1 MRFLAALLTVPALVA
16 AACSD
21 GEDSAEAAEGTAA
34 MEPADAGGTG
44 DFSAISPVVEEF
56 LEENGLDGAGLVV
69 VEAEQGIVHEEYW
82 DDFGPDRVSL
92 VASSS
97 KMLSAGILLALADDG
112 ALDLDAPVADQL
124 GWEGDSA
131 ITPAQLISN
140 SSGLVGL
147 LPEPTYA
154 PYLCQFLSTGTL
166 LDCGQTVFGTAD
178 DDADV
183 VPPDTEFRYGGAQW
197 QVAGAVAEAASG
209 SSWAELLEQT
219 YVEPC
224 GVDSL
229 GFNNHFTQLPSD
241 NPFAYPPGFD
251 GDPGVL
257 QPSDNPNIEGGAY
270 ISAPD
275 YAELLLMHLRGGMCG
290 DERVLSEEALDT
302 MHADRIGAV
311 YDGSAGA
318 GRDAA
323 DVDEAN
329 GYGMGWWIDR
339 ESGVISDPGA
349 YGAYPWLDLDAGY
362 GAYLVIEGTS
372 SQGGDLAGEI
382 EDLVAD
388 AVGAG

>member
-1 MRFLAALLTVPALVA
+1 MRLLATLLVVPALVA
-16 AACSD
+16 ASCSD
-21 GEDSAEAAEGTAA
+21 AEDSAEASEGGGAV
-34 MEPADAGGTG
+34 EPADDRAAGTGAEGVG

-56 LEENGLDGAGLVV
+56 LAENDLDGAGLVAV
-69 VEAEQGIVHEEYW
+69 DAEAGVVHEEYW
-82 DDFGPDRVSL
+82 GGFGPDRVSL
-92 VASSS
+92 IASSS
-97 KMLSAGILLALADDG
+97 KMLSAGVLLRLADEG
-112 ALDLDAPVADQL
+112 VLDLDEPVGDQL
-124 GWEGDSA
+124 GWEGNPD
-131 ITPAQLISN
+131 ITPAQLVSN

-154 PYLCQFLSTGTL
+154 PYLCQFLNTGAL

-183 VPPDTEFRYGGAQW
+183 VPPDTQFRYGGAQW

-209 SSWAELLEQT
+209 SSWAELVEQT

-229 GFNNHFTQLPSD
+229 GYNNHFTQLPSD

-290 DERVLSEEALDT
+290 DERVLSEEAVDT
-302 MHADRIGAV
+302 MHADRIQAA
-311 YDGSAGA
+311 YDGSAGVA
-318 GRDAA
+318 RDAA
-323 DVDEAN
+323 EVEDGS

-349 YGAYPWLDLDAGY
+349 YGAYPWLDVDAGY
-362 GAYLVIEGTS
+362 GAFLVIEGTS
-372 SQGGDLAGEI
+372 DQGR
-382 EDLVAD
+382 
-388 AVGAG
+388 